1 MNLEQRLQQHYG
13 GLRPGADFDARVL
26 ARIANSA
33 RSAGEPAARRAAEL
47 AKYTQTRK
55 SLAREWLMSMGWI
68 AVFGILAM
76 LVAPHVIPVA
86 TELTQ
91 VSVRTLRAAL
101 LPGVSIGELLVL
113 LALAVWFLVHQPRI
127 ASRW

>member
-1 MNLEQRLQQHYG
+1 MNLEHKLRQYFG

-26 ARIANSA
+26 ARIANIA
-33 RSAGEPAARRAAEL
+33 QPAGDPAARRAAEL
-47 AKYTQTRK
+47 AKYSQTRK
-55 SLAREWLMSMGWI
+55 SLAREWLTSMGWI

-91 VSVRTLRAAL
+91 ASARTLRAAL
-101 LPGVSIGELLVL
+101 LPGVNIGELLVL
-113 LALAVWFLVHQPRI
+113 LALAGWFAANQPRI

>member
-1 MNLEQRLQQHYG
+1 MSLEHKLQQHYG
-13 GLRPGADFDARVL
+13 SLRPGADFDARVL
-26 ARIANSA
+26 ARIASVA
-33 RSAGEPAARRAAEL
+33 RPAGDPAARRAAEL
-47 AKYTQTRK
+47 AKYAQTRK
-55 SLAREWLMSMGWI
+55 RLAREWLIGMGWI

-91 VSVRTLRAAL
+91 ASARTLRVAAL
-101 LPGVSIGELLVL
+101 PAVSVGELLLL
-113 LALAVWFLVHQPRI
+113 LALAVWFAVNQPRI